1 MELSPDDEDYFYAGT
16 SNVVL
21 PVPNKSMFPPA
32 FRDKSRLAY
41 YASLF
46 NSVEVNASFYKIP
59 RGVTLEKWATEVP
72 DNFRFT
78 FKLWQGITH
87 NKDQDFNPE
96 TIAHFVKTI
105 SAVGEKKGC
114 LLVQFPPGFSF
125 NFTRLENLLQ
135 HLQQQNEHHSWRI
148 AVEFRNRTWYQDV
161 IYELLDHYRMG
172 MVIHDLPASATPLL
186 ETDCSFVY
194 LRFHGPEGGYRG
206 SYTDDFLAEYV
217 SYIRDWHAA
226 GKTVYVYFNNTM
238 GEAVRNLATLNKFMK
253 E

>member
-1 MELSPDDEDYFYAGT
+1 MELLPGDKGHFYAGT

-21 PVPNKSMFPPA
+21 PVPNKSMFPPH
-32 FRDKSRLAY
+32 FRDKSRLTY

-46 NSVEVNASFYKIP
+46 NSVEVNSSFYKIP
-59 RGVTLEKWATEVP
+59 RGVTLEKWTTEVP
-72 DNFRFT
+72 DDFRFT

-87 NKDQDFNPE
+87 NKELSFNPE

-105 SAVGEKKGC
+105 SAVGKKKGC
-114 LLVQFPPGFSF
+114 LLVQFPPAFSF

-135 HLQQQNEHHSWRI
+135 YLQQENTHYSWRI
-148 AVEFRNRTWYQDV
+148 AVEFRNRTWYQDI
-161 IYELLDHYRMG
+161 IYQLLEHYRMG

-186 ETDCSFVY
+186 EAGSDFVY

-206 SYTDDFLAEYV
+206 SYTDDFLAEYA
-217 SYIRDWHAA
+217 SYIREWQTDE
-226 GKTVYVYFNNTM
+226 KTVYVYFNNTM
-238 GEAVRNLATLNKFMK
+238 GEAVKNLATLNSFIK